1 MASIRKF
8 RDKWRAEIA
17 RQGVRKSK
25 LFPTKAEASRWA
37 AIEEGE
43 LLVTLKE
50 APAGPQ
56 YTLQEACEKYIREVS
71 VNKKGHRF
79 EVLRLEAFIRD
90 FPNLVKKK
98 LTDVATPDMVAWRDA
113 RLKKVSRG
121 SVQRDLNLLSNVFT
135 VAREEWHWMKVNPFK
150 GMAAPGDNPSRTRLV
165 QPHEVKAVLRWCRY
179 ERNTRPRTKIQEVGV
194 IFLLALR
201 TGMRAG
207 EILSLH
213 DTNVDLKNQVAKVHH
228 KTEHITGAMRKVP
241 LSKHAVRILKPL
253 MGNGFLFT
261 INSAS
266 LDAMF
271 RKVKSSLLLED
282 LHFHD
287 TRATALTRMANKPAT
302 KYNKKI
308 DPMTL
313 ARISGHRDLKIL
325 MNTYFRTT
333 EEDIAKSL

>member
-1 MASIRKF
+1 
-8 RDKWRAEIA
+8 
-17 RQGVRKSK
+17 
-25 LFPTKAEASRWA
+25 
-37 AIEEGE
+37 
-43 LLVTLKE
+43 
-50 APAGPQ
+50 
-56 YTLQEACEKYIREVS
+56 
-71 VNKKGHRF
+71 
-79 EVLRLEAFIRD
+79 
-90 FPNLVKKK
+90 
-98 LTDVATPDMVAWRDA
+98 
-113 RLKKVSRG
+113 
-121 SVQRDLNLLSNVFT
+121 
-135 VAREEWHWMKVNPFK
+135 
-150 GMAAPGDNPSRTRLV
+150 
-165 QPHEVKAVLRWCRY
+165 
-179 ERNTRPRTKIQEVGV
+179 
-194 IFLLALR
+194 
-201 TGMRAG
+201 
-207 EILSLH
+207 
-213 DTNVDLKNQVAKVHH
+213 
-228 KTEHITGAMRKVP
+228 VP